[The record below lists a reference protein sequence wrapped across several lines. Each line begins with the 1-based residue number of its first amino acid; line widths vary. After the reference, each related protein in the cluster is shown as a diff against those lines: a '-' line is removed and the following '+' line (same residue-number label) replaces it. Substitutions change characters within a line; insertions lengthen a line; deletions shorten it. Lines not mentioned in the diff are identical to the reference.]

1 MVPELVAVG
10 CDVPVP
16 DDVVGGGGR
25 TIGCDEV
32 FGVPAGTDEIG

>member
-25 TIGCDEV
+25 TIGCDE
-32 FGVPAGTDEIG
+32 AETNKIKIYKL